1 MKILMLITTIWRRLL
16 AVMLVFCC
24 AIALVSCNP
33 AHHTTQA
40 TPTSQLVV
48 SQLSDPKT
56 FNYALSSESPNIF
69 TYTYNGL
76 IAENGL
82 TGKMEPA
89 LAESWTRSD
98 DNLRIIFTLREGL
111 KWSDGAPLTADD
123 VVFTYNNIYFNE
135 AIPTSIRDSLKI
147 GESEALPTVRKLNKR
162 QVEFTIPEPFAP
174 FLRIATNAVLPAH
187 VLQETITTK
196 DSQGKPKFLSTWGTD
211 TDPSKIIVNGP
222 YKLAQYFPSER
233 VVFEPNPYYWK
244 KDIQGNSLPYI
255 QRFIWQI
262 VENSDTS
269 LIQFRSGGLD
279 VIGASP
285 ATFSLLKR
293 EEKRGQ
299 FTIYNGG
306 PDYGTTFI
314 AFNLNKG
321 RRNGRPFVD
330 PVKSRWFNN
339 VEFRQAV
346 AHTIDRQTIINNIF
360 RGLGELQNS
369 PISVQSPYYLSPQE
383 GLKVYDYNPERSKE
397 LLLKAGFQY
406 NNRGELLDEAGNRVR
421 FTLLGPAGGRT
432 TDAMA
437 SQIKQDL
444 SKIGIQVDFNAIAF
458 TTLLDKLNN
467 TIDWE
472 CYLLGFT
479 GGLEPNESANV
490 WSPNGASHRFNQPAK
505 PGQPP
510 IEGRE
515 ISDWEQE
522 IWRLYVE
529 GAKELDEAKRKAI
542 YAKTQ
547 QITQENLPFIYLVN
561 PLALAAV
568 RDRVLGVK
576 FSALGGTLWNIEE
589 LKLVDSN
596 TQLRSKS

>member
-1 MKILMLITTIWRRLL
+1 MKVLVFITATWRRWL
-16 AVMLVFCC
+16 AVMLAFCC

-33 AHHTTQA
+33 ALHTTQA
-40 TPTSQLVV
+40 APTSQLVV

-76 IAENGL
+76 VSENGL

-98 DNLRIIFTLREGL
+98 DNLRIVFTLREGL

-123 VVFTYNNIYFNE
+123 VVFTYNDIYFNE

-147 GESEALPTVRKLNKR
+147 GESEALPTVRKLNER
-162 QVEFTIPEPFAP
+162 QVEFSIPEPFAP

-187 VLQETITTK
+187 VLRETITTK

-211 TDPSKIIVNGP
+211 TDPSKIVVNGP

-244 KDIQGNSLPYI
+244 KDTQGNSLPYI

-321 RRNGRPFVD
+321 RRNGRPFVE
-330 PVKSRWFNN
+330 PVKSRWFNK

-346 AHTIDRQTIINNIF
+346 AHAIDRQTIINNIF
-360 RGLGELQNS
+360 RGLGEPQNS

-444 SKIGIQVDFNAIAF
+444 SKIGMQVDFNAIAF

-479 GGLEPNESANV
+479 GGLEPNEGANV

-522 IWRLYVE
+522 IW
-529 GAKELDEAKRKAI
+529 
-542 YAKTQ
+542 
-547 QITQENLPFIYLVN
+547 
-561 PLALAAV
+561 
-568 RDRVLGVK
+568 
-576 FSALGGTLWNIEE
+576 
-589 LKLVDSN
+589 
-596 TQLRSKS
+596 